1 LEKNNFIDSKFRL
14 VLIAAKRAKQLVKG
28 SKPKVNL
35 KAENPLTIALKEIE
49 EGKIDFKIINDKD
62 KIDEIDSK
70 LKKLKDLKDLEE
82 EKEEDL
88 GDISS
93 ETE

>member
-14 VLIAAKRAKQLVKG
+14 VIIAAKRAKQLVRG

-35 KAENPLTIALKEIE
+35 KAENPLTIALKEID
-49 EGKIDFKIINDKD
+49 EGKIDFKIINDKN

-70 LKKLKDLKDLEE
+70 LNKS
-82 EKEEDL
+82 EDL
-88 GDISS
+88 GDIIS

>member
-1 LEKNNFIDSKFRL
+1 MEKNNFIDSKFRL
-14 VLIAAKRAKQLVKG
+14 VIIAAKRAKQLVRG

-35 KAENPLTIALKEIE
+35 KAENPLTIALKEID
-49 EGKIDFKIINDKD
+49 EGKIDFKIINDKN

-70 LKKLKDLKDLEE
+70 LNKS
-82 EKEEDL
+82 EDL
-88 GDISS
+88 GDIIS

>member
-14 VLIAAKRAKQLVKG
+14 VIIAAKRAKQLVRG

-35 KAENPLTIALKEIE
+35 KAENPLTIALKEID

-70 LKKLKDLKDLEE
+70 LNKS
-82 EKEEDL
+82 EDL
-88 GDISS
+88 GDIIS